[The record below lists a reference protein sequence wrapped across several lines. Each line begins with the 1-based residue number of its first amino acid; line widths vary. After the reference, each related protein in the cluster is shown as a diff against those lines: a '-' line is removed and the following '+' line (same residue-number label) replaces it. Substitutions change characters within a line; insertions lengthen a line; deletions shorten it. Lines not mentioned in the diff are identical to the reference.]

1 MNHIK
6 LFKNHHKGKMIKESK
21 YTSTKWGQEKKYGI
35 YPEHPFVGKSLAD
48 LLENTHELPPSQNR
62 LISTPEYKMDF
73 LIKEVRVEEKYD
85 IGYIG
90 TINTNSDHNELRYLN
105 FFTDNDDTIK
115 FIFSGDELVMVEEKG
130 ILISIINEPDYYDAT
145 NHYVHVWDLKSGTLI
160 KKHEYSS

>member
-6 LFKNHHKGKMIKESK
+6 LFKNHEGKMIKESK
-21 YTSTKWGQEKKYGI
+21 YTSTKWGKEKKYGI

-48 LLENTHELPPSQNR
+48 LLQNTNDLPQSK
-62 LISTPEYKMDF
+62 IDSI
-73 LIKEVRVEEKYD
+73 IKEVRIEEEYE

-90 TINTNSDHNELRYLN
+90 TINTNSDHNELRYIK

-115 FIFSGDELVMVEEKG
+115 FIFDGDELVMVEEKG
-130 ILISIINEPDYYDAT
+130 ILISITNEPYYYDAT
-145 NHYVHVWDLKSGTLI
+145 NHYVHVWDLKSGNLI